1 MEPLQEQRGT
11 LVTSKPRLF
20 SLQDVSQHS
29 DGNSCWIVI
38 EDAVYDVTNFLA
50 EHPGGSEIMLEHAG
64 MDATSVFQDINH
76 STEAKKMLLGYYIG
90 ELIERDRIHKKKP
103 RS

>member
-1 MEPLQEQRGT
+1 
-11 LVTSKPRLF
+11 
-20 SLQDVSQHS
+20 
-29 DGNSCWIVI
+29 
-38 EDAVYDVTNFLA
+38 
-50 EHPGGSEIMLEHAG
+50 MLEHAG

-76 STEAKKMLLGYYIG
+76 STEAKKILVGYYIG